1 MSDAWYAAFGLLT
14 IITLLT
20 AVLLVAVLR
29 QVGEIHQV
37 LAERGPSRRPSP
49 LRDRLVEMPLLRS
62 VAGDGPSQIFHGDA
76 MTVMTYVSAGCGA
89 CDLVPSLIREA
100 RADAPAD
107 VTFAL
112 ITDGDRERAGAF
124 AERHEVDVPFVH
136 NPGIA
141 GYLGISGSPF
151 AIAAR
156 REGPNL
162 RLVAGAV
169 IQDAAD
175 FAELVAF
182 AASSPDEPAANARTE
197 EEPRLDIITYNAPHA
212 RLGVSDAS
220 ME

>member
-29 QVGEIHQV
+29 QVGEIHQA
-37 LAERGPSRRPSP
+37 LAERGPSRRPAP
-49 LRDRLVEMPLLRS
+49 LRDRLVEMPLFQP
-62 VAGDGPSQIFHGDA
+62 VVDDGPSQLFHGDG

-89 CDLVPSLIREA
+89 CDLVPGLILEA
-100 RADAPAD
+100 QGEAPSE

-112 ITDGDRERAGAF
+112 ITDSDREQARAF
-124 AERHEVDVPFVH
+124 AERHQIDVPFVH
-136 NPGIA
+136 NRGIA
-141 GYLGISGSPF
+141 GYLGITGSPF
-151 AIAAR
+151 AVAAR
-156 REGPNL
+156 REGANL

-169 IQDAAD
+169 IQDVGD
-175 FAELVAF
+175 FAELVSF
-182 AASSPDEPAANARTE
+182 AASSPDEAEAFGPAQ
-197 EEPRLDIITYNAPHA
+197 EPRLDIITYNAPRA